1 MNQTYTWEFQC
12 KYELQ
17 RYPFDTQVYKESNSN
32 TYPSIIALW
41 PQECKIKMTVMDL
54 AIDTV
59 ELLADQV
66 TSNKPTNTNKEES
79 KDPQVLKTY

>member
-1 MNQTYTWEFQC
+1 
-12 KYELQ
+12 
-17 RYPFDTQVYKESNSN
+17 
-32 TYPSIIALW
+32 
-41 PQECKIKMTVMDL
+41 MTVMDL

-66 TSNKPTNTNKEES
+66 TSNKPTDTNKEES

>member
-1 MNQTYTWEFQC
+1 
-12 KYELQ
+12 
-17 RYPFDTQVYKESNSN
+17 
-32 TYPSIIALW
+32 
-41 PQECKIKMTVMDL
+41 MTVMDL

-79 KDPQVLKTY
+79 KDPQVLKTYYVVSNFLLQIPLSQVIDCNKSLHKNLTSGHNDG